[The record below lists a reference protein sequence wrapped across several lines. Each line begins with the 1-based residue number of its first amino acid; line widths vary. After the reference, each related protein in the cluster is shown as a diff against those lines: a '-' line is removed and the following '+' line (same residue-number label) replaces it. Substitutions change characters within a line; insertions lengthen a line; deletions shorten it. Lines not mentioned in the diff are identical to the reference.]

1 MNIFSLQRFMICA
14 VLAAEVSVSGS
25 QITLLYSFSG
35 VAGDGANP
43 PGSPALAGAVLYGTT
58 PYGGSANFGT
68 LFRMNTDGTG
78 YTNLYHFR
86 GTSADGSEP
95 GGSPLLSE
103 TVLYGLTPLG
113 GPLAT
118 NGFTL
123 SEDPETLT
131 VTTNWI
137 KGIHGTLFKLDTVSG
152 VYTSL
157 HNFTGID
164 LSGNSD
170 DGSQPQGDLILDGSV
185 LYGSTRL
192 GGTDDEGTVF
202 KLNTDGSGYTVL
214 RSFTGGVA
222 DGAMPCGSL
231 TAADG
236 VLYGQ
241 TTYGGS
247 YNYGTVYRM
256 NTDGTGYTVLY
267 SFRGAPWDG
276 SHPQGALLLSGETL
290 YGLTPFGGT
299 NGFGTVFRIGTDGTG
314 YGVLCHFTGTVT
326 NSAHPYG
333 SPVLDNG
340 MLYGITAYGG
350 GSNAG
355 TLFRVSTNG
364 SGFQVL
370 HSFTGGSTGGAGP
383 YGSPVLS
390 GGKIYG
396 MTSQGGTAGE
406 GILFSLTVPY
416 ADIDADGL
424 PDWWEEQYF
433 GASTNAD
440 ASATAANGLN
450 TIEQTYIA
458 GLDPT
463 DPLSTFDLAA
473 QPAVSPVAFRW
484 NAVSGRVYSVYWTT
498 NLLSGFE
505 LLETGIV
512 WPQNSW
518 TDQVNG
524 VQGSGFYRI
533 KVRLEQ

>member
-1 MNIFSLQRFMICA
+1 MICA

-35 VAGDGANP
+35 VGGSGANP
-43 PGSPALAGAVLYGTT
+43 PGSPVLSGAFLYGTA

-78 YTNLYHFR
+78 YTNLFHFR

-95 GGSPLLSE
+95 EGSPLLSGA
-103 TVLYGLTPLG
+103 VLYGLTPLG

-123 SEDPETLT
+123 STDPETSA

-137 KGIHGTLFKLDTVSG
+137 TGIHGTLFKLDTVSG

-164 LSGNSD
+164 LNGDSD
-170 DGSQPQGDLILDGSV
+170 DGSRPQGDLILDGSV
-185 LYGSTRL
+185 LYGTAPL
-192 GGTDDEGTVF
+192 GGTADAGTVYR
-202 KLNTDGSGYTVL
+202 LNTDGSGYTVL
-214 RSFTGGVA
+214 RSFAGGVTGGA
-222 DGAMPCGSL
+222 KPCGSL
-231 TAADG
+231 TVSDG

-241 TTYGGS
+241 TTFGGS
-247 YNYGTVYRM
+247 NNYGTVYRM
-256 NTDGTGYTVLY
+256 NTDGTGYAVLY

-276 SHPQGALLLSGETL
+276 SHPQGSLLLSGGTL

-299 NGFGTVFRIGTDGTG
+299 NGFGTLFRLSTNGTG

-326 NSAHPYG
+326 NGAHPYG
-333 SPVLDNG
+333 SPAFDNG
-340 MLYGITAYGG
+340 MLYGMTAYGG
-350 GSNAG
+350 SSNAG

-370 HSFTGGSTGGAGP
+370 HSFSGGTDNGAGP

-390 GGKIYG
+390 GGTIYG
-396 MTSQGGTAGE
+396 MTSQGGTADE
-406 GILFSLTVPY
+406 GIVFSLAVPD

-433 GASTNAD
+433 GGSTNAD
-440 ASATAANGLN
+440 ASAAAANGLN
-450 TIEQTYIA
+450 TIEQAYIA
-458 GLDPT
+458 GLDPA
-463 DPLSTFDLAA
+463 DPLSYFDLAA
-473 QPAVSPVAFRW
+473 QQAVSPVAFRW
-484 NAVSGRVYSVYWTT
+484 NAVSGRVYSIYWTT
-498 NLLSGFE
+498 NLLNGFQP
-505 LLETGIV
+505 LATNIV
-512 WPQNSW
+512 WPQSSW

-524 VQGSGFYRI
+524 VQGAGFYRI
-533 KVRLEQ
+533 KVRLDQ